1 MKAASQKTNVTNL
14 KSAHVHI
21 CTLSRGNRSIHL
33 SFDVDAIDPELLPC
47 TGCPGKENS
56 NEADHWPMVKI

>member
-1 MKAASQKTNVTNL
+1 M
-14 KSAHVHI
+14 
-21 CTLSRGNRSIHL
+21 
-33 SFDVDAIDPELLPC
+33 DAIDPELLPC